1 MRHTEC
7 GKEDTVDGKG
17 KESSLLGM
25 RVGQDNRHHC
35 FDDAFV
41 GSLHAVSTGS
51 RMDSFSQAKDRP
63 IWTALLEKAMVNE
76 GFCWVG
82 IVQGFGFLKGGL
94 VCYQVITIR
103 RSWMSQDLTS
113 PVGL

>member
-1 MRHTEC
+1 MRHAEC
-7 GKEDTVDGKG
+7 GEEDTVNGKG

-35 FDDAFV
+35 FHAIV
-41 GSLHAVSTGS
+41 GRLHAVSTGS
-51 RMDSFSQAKDRP
+51 RMDNFSQENDKP

-103 RSWMSQDLTS
+103 QSWMSQDLTS